1 MWSKEGSWRRLCLEK
16 LGCVEK
22 QVGGR
27 AEGSAMPGRAEGS
40 AMPAAS
46 TGSQPG
52 QPLSARETVLPSS
65 WSRVLDILVFV
76 ASK

>member
-22 QVGGR
+22 QVG
-27 AEGSAMPGRAEGS
+27 GRAEGS